1 MTRLASVVPHPTT
14 ELLEMLRRRFA
25 PDISDAVVLHLL
37 SEAGGTASP
46 VIRLDDE
53 AIRRNLAAMRRDT
66 PRLEAAARRSVLNVL
81 ADSQPAPGSAAF
93 ERWRLS
99 VALQQLHLAELESTD
114 SSSALET
121 VRALSEGPLWEEV
134 RSAVS
139 RVPANP
145 DLARRLGLALGG
157 RAGADAEPPPDT
169 SGLAP
174 FPQPWSWPSAR
185 EIVPA
190 AIAASVVLAL
200 GLSLQVFPAH
210 ALDHV
215 RDAYR
220 LTYIA
225 RAQPAS
231 PELQVQL
238 AVGDQNLPGSVD
250 IFQDATLF
258 KPGVALP
265 LQAPASILLAPS
277 TAGHYYQARATLP
290 NGNLAVSNAEW
301 VPSDTE
307 VVVSIDAQPW
317 ANVTVK
323 SGQTTLGPQATPFL
337 VSLVPGSYQLHY
349 DNNGVTPPMDKTI
362 GVTPANRVF
371 SFPMPGFDPD
381 RTASELSRPAA
392 KQ

>member
-1 MTRLASVVPHPTT
+1 MPAS
-14 ELLEMLRRRFA
+14 
-25 PDISDAVVLHLL
+25 
-37 SEAGGTASP
+37 
-46 VIRLDDE
+46 
-53 AIRRNLAAMRRDT
+53 
-66 PRLEAAARRSVLNVL
+66 
-81 ADSQPAPGSAAF
+81 
-93 ERWRLS
+93 
-99 VALQQLHLAELESTD
+99 
-114 SSSALET
+114 
-121 VRALSEGPLWEEV
+121 
-134 RSAVS
+134 
-139 RVPANP
+139 P

-169 SGLAP
+169 SGVAP

-225 RAQPAS
+225 RSPAGI
-231 PELQVQL
+231 
-238 AVGDQNLPGSVD
+238 A
-250 IFQDATLF
+250 
-258 KPGVALP
+258 GVAGAARGGRPESSRHGRHLSGRHAV
-265 LQAPASILLAPS
+265 QAGRRAAATGACRRFSLAPS

-337 VSLVPGSYQLHY
+337 VSLVPGSYQLHF
-349 DNNGVTPPMDKTI
+349 DNNGVTPPMDQAI
-362 GVTPANRVF
+362 GVTPENRVF
-371 SFPMPGFDPD
+371 SFRCPVSIRLAPPPNCLVQPPNNSRQNTPHELFGS
-381 RTASELSRPAA
+381 RLTLLLTASALWLPLVSFTNSLTIICSDAGFGVGIEFGSRTQLGFGVNRGPLVVSDFAA
-392 KQ
+392 AI